1 VPASPEAPHIVDGV
15 YYGRGERT
23 RKRLSDPEVV
33 RLHERRRGSAPL
45 LSAALED
52 EVTRDHLGPE
62 QRRNGHLWVAA
73 VPLTAQHE
81 LAVPLLASEAP
92 RAPPGGHSPR
102 RQPRSPPLPRP
113 CPPVGY
119 LSVSRRVVG
128 GRAVSSYVAAGPG
141 RSMHVGAG
149 GADGEQNLG
158 DLTVRED
165 GQVRLTMGR
174 ATALRQDRLLVLD
187 GLVYAWV
194 IRVAGM
200 TGFVATETGYRGSW
214 GFAVRVD
221 RLRGAV
227 SSTLTANDV
236 FGEGAPIYDATHGPR
251 LRPRR
256 RFRWSRRPGRSRTGC
271 SVACCA
277 PSVPSRACRRAEL
290 RSVIEEQPDGS
301 RSPGQQD
308 AGPSKVGVVPTCS
321 AGRGG

>member
-92 RAPPGGHSPR
+92 GLLLAAIARVDNLVPR
-102 RQPRSPPLPRP
+102 HFRDHA
-113 CPPVGY
+113 PPVGY

-149 GADGEQNLG
+149 GADGEQNLV

-221 RLRGAV
+221 RLRRRQLDPDGKR
-227 SSTLTANDV
+227 
-236 FGEGAPIYDATHGPR
+236 R
-251 LRPRR
+251 LR
-256 RFRWSRRPGRSRTGC
+256 
-271 SVACCA
+271 
-277 PSVPSRACRRAEL
+277 
-290 RSVIEEQPDGS
+290 
-301 RSPGQQD
+301 
-308 AGPSKVGVVPTCS
+308 
-321 AGRGG
+321 